1 MEDGIFLDYCF
12 FGEASSFNFLKPFGL
27 FNIVINDGPSAGAG
41 DPGTMIWLEQKLFW
55 VFGFKNFIMLI
66 EMQKRVGFSKIL
78 RKNQKI
84 YTFYVAVLT

>member
-1 MEDGIFLDYCF
+1 MDDGIITKD
-12 FGEASSFNFLKPFGL
+12 L
-27 FNIVINDGPSAGAG
+27 FPQPVGRLL
-41 DPGTMIWLEQKLFW
+41 GTMIWLEQKLFW
-55 VFGFKNFIMLI
+55 VFGFKSFIMLI